1 MHFEQLIHV
10 KCTFNKMYSE
20 VDEGPMHFFIRR
32 CALLQNSGFKPDAQI
47 LGDNLPTIQKLSL
60 IVHFNRQ
67 RKKSLLLSLKGHLS

>member
-32 CALLQNSGFKPDAQI
+32 CALLRNSGFKPDAQI
-47 LGDNLPTIQKLSL
+47 LGDKSYHLPTIQKLSL
-60 IVHFNRQ
+60 IVHFNGQ
-67 RKKSLLLSLKGHLS
+67 RKKKKLTV